1 MDRLKKPKDFLEK
14 LRLTDSDY
22 QDSGMIK
29 HIADLLE
36 RYSTEQLFIQIIMEV
51 EKQWIVNVSELLLLL
66 KDGTYRIGKSS
77 NLYGFDLINKEKA
90 LALINAT

>member
-1 MDRLKKPKDFLEK
+1 
-14 LRLTDSDY
+14 
-22 QDSGMIK
+22 
-29 HIADLLE
+29 
-36 RYSTEQLFIQIIMEV
+36 MEV
-51 EKQWIVNVSELLLLL
+51 EKQWIVNAYELLLLL